1 MVLAAAR
8 CFDQAS
14 FEVMGQR
21 AELPPRGS
29 AVIPP
34 LGSCGRALLAAIIA
48 NRHWYWRMVAPTVV
62 VLRQNEAAIYL
73 AGRVA
78 AKKSLSQIGGA

>member
-21 AELPPRGS
+21 AEFPPRSEIALCPPRGS
-29 AVIPP
+29 CGRVLSWLP

-62 VLRQNEAAIYL
+62 VLKAD
-73 AGRVA
+73 
-78 AKKSLSQIGGA
+78 

>member
-14 FEVMGQR
+14 FEVMGPR
-21 AELPPRGS
+21 AHVFPPRGI

-62 VLRQNEAAIYL
+62 VLKTNEE
-73 AGRVA
+73 
-78 AKKSLSQIGGA
+78 Q